1 MACKNNIP
9 PTHRHKAPMCPD
21 GREGL
26 KKENR
31 RNHALCVYVCVLAH
45 FAMVIQEDEADG
57 GGTNAQWHDDE
68 QNDKLV
74 RLVDW
79 LVERL
84 AHHVGIRHARIRVC
98 WIL

>member
-1 MACKNNIP
+1 
-9 PTHRHKAPMCPD
+9 
-21 GREGL
+21 
-26 KKENR
+26 
-31 RNHALCVYVCVLAH
+31 
-45 FAMVIQEDEADG
+45 MVIQEDEADG